1 MDIKELTE
9 YVRQNAVLS
18 QRIAELNAIQSD
30 LKNNIREGVKELGV
44 ETDKGHIIVELNDEV
59 SGVKSAMHQRKVSKN
74 LDMNIAEELLKSKG
88 LYDRCVELVP
98 QLNEQQI
105 LEAFWENL
113 ITEEDLDT
121 MFPDKVVWALVVK

>member
-18 QRIAELNAIQSD
+18 QRIAELAAIQSD